1 MKSQHHQDSLQ
12 SQGGK
17 ARAAKLSTERKK
29 DIAERA
35 AAARWGKDLPTASH
49 EGPIKLGDVTI
60 QSAVLKDGRRV
71 LTQSDFMIAL
81 GRARQ
86 AKGRAYYAGDVNL
99 PAFLTAQNLKPF
111 IDNDLTVTSSQIEFR
126 PLKGVRAFGYSAEL
140 LPKVCEVFLKARDA
154 GALVAGQMHIAK
166 QADILMRGL
175 AHIGIIA
182 LVDEATG
189 YQFDRARDA
198 LAKILEEFIAKEL
211 QPWTRTFPLDFYR
224 EIFRLKGWPF
234 DPATMQ
240 GPRVLGKYTNN
251 IVYERLA
258 PDVLKNLREKNP
270 VVDGRRKHKH
280 FQWLTGEVGHPKLLA
295 HLEGTKMLMKV
306 SSTWEEFL
314 ERMDKFYP
322 VHMVTE
328 LGLEVPI
335 SRKPSGKI
343 INV

>member
-1 MKSQHHQDSLQ
+1 MDRQQHEDSLQ

-17 ARAAKLSTERKK
+17 ARAAKLSKEQKHS
-29 DIAERA
+29 IAARA
-35 AAARWGKDLPTASH
+35 AAARWGKDLPAASH
-49 EGPIKLGDVTI
+49 EGPITLGDVTI

-71 LTQSDFMIAL
+71 LTQSDFMLAL

-86 AKGRAYYAGDVNL
+86 AKGRAYYSGDVNL

-111 IDNDLTVTSSQIEFR
+111 IDNDLTVTSSQIEFK
-126 PLKGVRAFGYSAEL
+126 PKKGARAFGYPAEL
-140 LPKVCEVFLKARDA
+140 LPKVCEVFLRARDA
-154 GALVAGQMHIAK
+154 GVLVQNQLHIAK

-175 AHIGIIA
+175 AHVGIIA

-258 PDVLKNLREKNP
+258 PDVLRNLREKNP

-280 FQWLTGEVGHPKLLA
+280 FQWLTGDVGHPKLLA

-306 SSTWEEFL
+306 SATWEEFL

-322 VHMVTE
+322 VLTVTE

-335 SRKPSGKI
+335 ARKPSGKI
-343 INV
+343 IDV

>member
-1 MKSQHHQDSLQ
+1 ML
-12 SQGGK
+12 
-17 ARAAKLSTERKK
+17 A
-29 DIAERA
+29 
-35 AAARWGKDLPTASH
+35 ASH
-49 EGPIKLGDVTI
+49 EGDIKLGDITI
-60 QSAVLKDGRRV
+60 QCAVLKDGRRV

-81 GRARQ
+81 GRSRQ
-86 AKGRAYYAGDVNL
+86 AKGRAYYTGDVNL

-111 IDNDLTVTSSQIEFR
+111 IDSDLHVTSSQIEFR
-126 PLKGVRAFGYSAEL
+126 PLKGARAFGYSAEL
-140 LPKVCEVFLKARDA
+140 LPKVCEVFLRARDA
-154 GALVAGQMHIAK
+154 GVLVATQLHIAK
-166 QADILMRGL
+166 QADVLMRGL
-175 AHIGIIA
+175 AHVGIIA

-189 YQFDRARDA
+189 YQYDRAREA
-198 LAKILEEFIAKEL
+198 LAQILEQFIAKEL

-240 GPRVLGKYTNN
+240 GPRVLGRYTNN

-306 SSTWEEFL
+306 SASWEEFL

-322 VHMVTE
+322 VLTVTE
-328 LGLEVPI
+328 LGLEVPV
-335 SRKPSGKI
+335 SKKPSGKI
-343 INV
+343 IDV